1 MTFSLVARCADTGM
15 FGVCVSS
22 SSPAVAAR
30 CAHAQAGVGAV
41 ASQNVTD
48 PRLGPRAL
56 GLMAAG
62 ASAPEAAAIIART
75 AHHAAFRQVL
85 AVDATGATGAHS
97 GTSVLGRHGEASGP
111 NVIAAGNLLADED
124 VPAAMVAAFA
134 ATPGHLGA
142 RLIAA
147 MQGALDAGGEEG
159 PVHSIGMKLVRDVV
173 FPVADLRV
181 DWTEDCPVAA
191 LRALWAIY
199 EPQLEDYVARALDP
213 NAAPSYG
220 VPGDE

>member
-30 CAHAQAGVGAV
+30 CAFAEAGVGAV

-62 ASAPEAAAIIART
+62 ATAPEAAAIIART
-75 AHHAAFRQVL
+75 APHAAYRQLL
-85 AVDATGATGAHS
+85 AVDAAGATGVHS
-97 GTSVLGRHGEASGP
+97 GGKVLGLHAEAAGSC
-111 NVIAAGNLLADED
+111 VIAAGNLLADD
-124 VPAAMVAAFA
+124 GVPAAMVAAFGGTGGA
-134 ATPGHLGA
+134 LGD

-159 PVHSIGMKLVRDVV
+159 PVHSIGMKLVHKAA

-181 DWTEDCPVAA
+181 DWTEACPVAA
-191 LRALWAIY
+191 LRDLWAIY
-199 EPQLEDYVARALDP
+199 QPQLNDYVARALNP
-213 NAAPSYG
+213 EAAPSYG